1 MDKVN
6 REKDSSPPKS
16 SGYTRYLGLGRWIL
30 GAIFLIVLDQLTKI
44 GFDHALKYGQRINIF
59 QFFDFTL
66 LYNKGAAFSFLA
78 DQPGWQRWFFT
89 GLGLAASVY
98 ILWMMHTHRSQHRF
112 MLALMLILGGALGNV
127 IDRIAYGH
135 VIDFL
140 LFYWQN
146 WYYPAFNIADVGITV
161 GAILLVIDEILRL
174 RGQHARSS

>member
-1 MDKVN
+1 MESTKQDTPQ
-6 REKDSSPPKS
+6 SSLPDTHEYR
-16 SGYTRYLGLGRWIL
+16 GIGRWLFIAL
-30 GAIFLIVLDQLTKI
+30 LLIVVDQLTKI
-44 GFDHALKYGQRINIF
+44 GFDHVLRYGERINILPV
-59 QFFDFTL
+59 FDFTL

-89 GLGLAASVY
+89 FLGLGASVF

-112 MLALMLILGGALGNV
+112 MLALTLILGGALGNV

-135 VIDFL
+135 VVDFL

-146 WYYPAFNIADVGITV
+146 WYYPAFNVADAGITV
-161 GAILLVIDEILRL
+161 GAILLIIDEILRL

>member
-30 GAIFLIVLDQLTKI
+30 GAIFLIVLDQITKI
-44 GFDHALKYGQRINIF
+44 GFDHALTYGQRINIF

>member
-1 MDKVN
+1 MVN
-6 REKDSSPPKS
+6 IKQENESANILPK
-16 SGYTRYLGLGRWIL
+16 RYSGLGRWL
-30 GAIFLIVLDQLTKI
+30 FVAIFLIVIDQFTKI
-44 GFDHALKYGQRINIF
+44 GFDHALRYGQRINIWP
-59 QFFDFTL
+59 FFDLTL

-89 GLGLAASVY
+89 ALGLGASIFIV
-98 ILWMMHTHRSQHRF
+98 WMMHTHRTQHRF
-112 MLALMLILGGALGNV
+112 LFALSLILGGALGNV

-140 LFYWQN
+140 LFYWRD
-146 WYYPAFNIADVGITV
+146 WYYPAFNIADTGITV